1 MSLYLRSLL
10 TGYTTTNISMK
21 NKTRITQATWGDL
34 SKELANG
41 FRAGGQID
49 PKEHSPAGIERF
61 MFAMKD
67 YVYDVKNVRSDFKS
81 INNAELISFQSD
93 WARDYYGKAWE
104 RFQLEAAKVDK
115 TTPEGKFRI
124 LVEFLQFR
132 KAAEFCRADVL
143 ADRAYA
149 ALQSGQDAV
158 LAVNFKQTIVR
169 ATRRLIKV
177 YGLKR
182 SDISLIWGG
191 SSELTSGGKGGQAV
205 QFSEDEIASILQK
218 MIAAGANKE
227 QQDLVLKKL
236 RNPAV
241 ETPEEK
247 EAREFAIL
255 NKFGPQNRV
264 ARQEEIDRFQSGQS
278 RVAMFTFKSGG
289 VGLSLHHTDEWAKVD
304 KATGNKIVKSRQRR
318 AFLAPTYSAIE
329 IVQGLGRAHRLTSL
343 TDTEQT
349 ILFYR
354 GTIEEAVYAIVNLKM
369 RCLRKV
375 TQAKESW
382 DSLITEAKKESDFIS
397 EEDKNAVSVG
407 TDNVADLQN
416 DMTEGEDEEEE

>member
-1 MSLYLRSLL
+1 MR
-10 TGYTTTNISMK
+10 

-41 FRAGGQID
+41 FRAGGGID

-149 ALQSGQDAV
+149 ALQAGQDAV

-169 ATRRLIKV
+169 ATRRLIKH

-182 SDISLIWGG
+182 GDISLIWGG

-205 QFSEDEIASILQK
+205 QFSEDEIASILTK
-218 MIAAGANKE
+218 MIAAGATKE

-247 EAREFAIL
+247 EARDFAIL
-255 NKFGPQNRV
+255 NKFGPQNRA
-264 ARQEEIDRFQSGQS
+264 ARQEEIDRFQSGNS

-304 KATGNKIVKSRQRR
+304 KETGNKIVKSRQRR

>member
-1 MSLYLRSLL
+1 MVAA
-10 TGYTTTNISMK
+10 G
-21 NKTRITQATWGDL
+21 NKSNT
-34 SKELANG
+34 
-41 FRAGGQID
+41 
-49 PKEHSPAGIERF
+49 
-61 MFAMKD
+61 
-67 YVYDVKNVRSDFKS
+67 
-81 INNAELISFQSD
+81 
-93 WARDYYGKAWE
+93 
-104 RFQLEAAKVDK
+104 
-115 TTPEGKFRI
+115 
-124 LVEFLQFR
+124 
-132 KAAEFCRADVL
+132 
-143 ADRAYA
+143 
-149 ALQSGQDAV
+149 
-158 LAVNFKQTIVR
+158 
-169 ATRRLIKV
+169 
-177 YGLKR
+177 
-182 SDISLIWGG
+182 
-191 SSELTSGGKGGQAV
+191 V
-205 QFSEDEIASILQK
+205 QFSEDEIASILTK

-236 RNPAV
+236 RNPAI
-241 ETPEEK
+241 ETPEER
-247 EAREFAIL
+247 EARDFAIL

-264 ARQEEIDRFQSGQS
+264 ARQEEIDRFQSGNS

-304 KATGNKIVKSRQRR
+304 KETGNKIVKSRQRR

>member
-1 MSLYLRSLL
+1 
-10 TGYTTTNISMK
+10 MK
-21 NKTRITQATWGDL
+21 SKTRITQATWGDL
-34 SKELANG
+34 SKDLANG
-41 FRAGGQID
+41 FRSGGNID

-93 WARDYYGKAWE
+93 WARDYYAKAWE

-115 TTPEGKFRI
+115 TTPEGKFKI
-124 LVEFLQFR
+124 LVEMLQFC
-132 KAAEFCRADVL
+132 KAAEFCRCDVL
-143 ADRAYA
+143 AERAA
-149 ALQSGQDAV
+149 NAVKNGQDAV
-158 LAVNFKQTIVR
+158 LAVKFKQTIVG
-169 ATRRLIKV
+169 TVSRLIKKH
-177 YGLKR
+177 GFKR

-191 SSELTSGGKGGQAV
+191 STEMVAAGNKSNTV
-205 QFSEDEIASILQK
+205 QFSEDEIASILTK

-236 RNPAV
+236 RNPAI
-241 ETPEEK
+241 ETPEER
-247 EAREFAIL
+247 EARDFAIL

-264 ARQEEIDRFQSGQS
+264 ARQEEIDRFQSGNS

-304 KATGNKIVKSRQRR
+304 KETGNKIVKSRQRR